1 MQTTIYN
8 LTLLLLFVLAIFG
21 WCYNIY
27 KLFHLDGMSGEL
39 AVRAIGIIVA
49 PLGAIMGYI

>member
-1 MQTTIYN
+1 MRTTIYN
-8 LTLLLLFVLAIFG
+8 LTLLLLFVLAVFG

-27 KLFHLDGMSGEL
+27 KLFYLDGMSGEL
-39 AVRAIGIIVA
+39 ALRVIGIIVA

>member
-1 MQTTIYN
+1 MQTFIYN
-8 LTLLLLFVLAIFG
+8 LILSLLFVFAVFG

-27 KLFHLDGMSGEL
+27 KLFQLDGMSGEL

>member
-1 MQTTIYN
+1 MQTAIYN
-8 LTLLLLFVLAIFG
+8 LTLLLLFVLAVFG

-27 KLFHLDGMSGEL
+27 KLFHLDSMSGEL

>member
-1 MQTTIYN
+1 MQTAIYN
-8 LTLLLLFVLAIFG
+8 LTLLLLFVLAVFG

-27 KLFHLDGMSGEL
+27 KLFQLDGMSGEL

>member
-1 MQTTIYN
+1 MERFTPLIYLTI
-8 LTLLLLFVLAIFG
+8 LLLAIFG
-21 WCYNIY
+21 WFYNIY

-39 AVRAIGIIVA
+39 AIRVIGIIVA

>member
-1 MQTTIYN
+1 MSRIF
-8 LTLLLLFVLAIFG
+8 LIFLIFAFAVFG
-21 WCYNIY
+21 WCFNIY

-49 PLGAIMGYI
+49 PLGAIMGYV

>member
-1 MQTTIYN
+1 MQTTIYY
-8 LTLLLLFVLAIFG
+8 LTLLLLFVLAVFG

-27 KLFHLDGMSGEL
+27 KLFHLDSMSGEL

-49 PLGAIMGYI
+49 PLGAIIGYI

>member
-1 MQTTIYN
+1 MERFTPLIYV
-8 LTLLLLFVLAIFG
+8 TVFVLAIFG

-27 KLFHLDGMSGEL
+27 KLFQLDSMSGEL

>member
-1 MQTTIYN
+1 MERFTVLIYLTI
-8 LTLLLLFVLAIFG
+8 FFLAIFG

>member
-1 MQTTIYN
+1 MELFIFRS
-8 LTLLLLFVLAIFG
+8 LVLLLSILAVFG
-21 WCYNIY
+21 WSYNIY
-27 KLFHLDGMSGEL
+27 KLFQLDGMSGEL

>member
-1 MQTTIYN
+1 MERFTPLIYLTI
-8 LTLLLLFVLAIFG
+8 LLLAIFG
-21 WCYNIY
+21 WSYNIY

-39 AVRAIGIIVA
+39 AIRAIGIILA